1 VSGPIGESVPRR
13 RDVELVTGRARYV
26 ADVSVPGE
34 AWLRVVRSPL
44 AHARLNGIEADTA
57 RGLPGVLGVFTADDL
72 PDVRIPIRI
81 EFAATPRAESVLQPL
96 LAQDVVR
103 YVGEPVA
110 IVVAE
115 DAYVAED
122 AAELLALDLDPLDVS
137 VDPVAAATEGAPLVH
152 EGLGGNVVETLPTR
166 YGDVEAA
173 FAAADVIVRRRLAVQ
188 RHTGVPMETRG
199 LLAEPDGAG
208 RLTLWGAAKVKHFNR
223 GAIAALLGLDPADLR
238 LVEVDVGGGFGVRGE
253 LYPED
258 VLVPWAALRLG
269 RPVKWIED
277 RAEHLV
283 ATNHAREQVHDV
295 AVAAAADGRL
305 LAFTSTAWIDQG
317 AYVRT
322 QGILPSF
329 VAVHHLPG
337 PYVWEAFAVTA
348 HAVLTNRT
356 PVGTYRGPGMTEASF
371 VRERALDLV
380 AGELGIDPIELRR
393 RNLVPAKRMPFV
405 YDLGAQPPIVYESGD
420 FPAFFER
427 LLAETGTERIRCE
440 PGTGVGV
447 AAFVEM
453 GGIGPFEEASIEGLP
468 DGTLV
473 VRAGVGSLGQ
483 GVETA
488 LAQIA
493 AEELGVPLDRV
504 TVRFHDT
511 DDVASGFGSFASR
524 STTVA
529 GNAVALAARELRRR
543 AAELLEADVGT
554 ADAGELARLGVV
566 TARYDK
572 EHPSYSFGA
581 ALSVASVD
589 AETGRVRVLRHV
601 VANDVGR
608 AVNPALVRGQLAG
621 AAAQGIAA
629 ALFEELP
636 YDEAGTPLAVSLA
649 DYLMPTLA
657 ELPDVE
663 TIVIEHPV
671 AGSPTGVKGAGEAG
685 MAGTP
690 AAVANAVAAALGSAG
705 AAVDRLPL
713 TPARVR
719 AIVRAAESGSTID

>member
-1 VSGPIGESVPRR
+1 VIGESAPRA
-13 RDVELVTGRARYV
+13 RDAEFVSGHARYV
-26 ADVSVPGE
+26 ADLSVPGE
-34 AWLRVVRSPL
+34 AWLRLVRSPL
-44 AHARLNGIEADTA
+44 AHARLNGIDVAAA
-57 RGLPGVLGVFTADDL
+57 RGAPGVLGVFTAADL
-72 PDVRIPIRI
+72 PDTRIPIRLP
-81 EFAATPRAESVLQPL
+81 FAVTPRAEAVLQPP
-96 LAQDVVR
+96 LAREVVR

-110 IVVAE
+110 VVVAE
-115 DAYVAED
+115 DAHAAED
-122 AAELLALDLDPLDVS
+122 AAELVALDLDPIAPC
-137 VDPVAAATEGAPLVH
+137 VDPIAAAAEGTLLVH
-152 EGLGGNVVETLPTR
+152 EALDSNVVETVPIR

-173 FAAADVIVRRRLAVQ
+173 FAAADVVVRRRLAVQ
-188 RHTGVPMETRG
+188 RQTGAPMETRG
-199 LLAEPDGAG
+199 LLADPGDDG

-223 GAIAALLGLDPADLR
+223 GAIAAMLGLDPDTLR

-253 LYPED
+253 IYPED

-295 AVAAAADGRL
+295 TVAATADGRL
-305 LAFTSTAWIDQG
+305 LAFTSMAWIDQG

-322 QGILPSF
+322 QGILPAF

-337 PYVWEAFAVTA
+337 PYVWQAFEVTG

-356 PVGTYRGPGMTEASF
+356 PIGTYRGPGMTEAAF

-393 RNLVPAKRMPFV
+393 RNLVPAERMPFV
-405 YDLGAQPPIVYESGD
+405 YDLGEQQPPIVYDSGD

-427 LLAETGTERIRCE
+427 LLTQTGAENIPRG

-447 AAFVEM
+447 AAIAEM
-453 GGIGPFEEASIEGLP
+453 GGIGPFEEVSVEAQDEG
-468 DGTLV
+468 TV
-473 VRAGVGSLGQ
+473 IVRAGVGSLGQ
-483 GVETA
+483 GVETV

-493 AEELGVPLDRV
+493 AEELGVPFEHVRV
-504 TVRFHDT
+504 QFHDT

-529 GNAVALAARELRRR
+529 GNAVALAARKLRERGGSGI
-543 AAELLEADVGT
+543 ATG
-554 ADAGELARLGVV
+554 
-566 TARYDK
+566 RYEK

-581 ALSVASVD
+581 ALSVVSVD
-589 AETGRVRVLRHV
+589 AETGRVRVVRHA
-601 VANDVGR
+601 VAHDVGR

-636 YDEAGTPLAVSLA
+636 YDGDGTPLAISFA
-649 DYLMPTLA
+649 DFLMPTAA
-657 ELPDVE
+657 ELPEVE

-671 AGSPTGVKGAGEAG
+671 DSPTGVKGAGEAG
-685 MAGTP
+685 MTGTP
-690 AAVANAVAAALGSAG
+690 AAVANAVAAALGPAG
-705 AAVDRLPL
+705 AGVDHLPL

-719 AIVRAAESGSTID
+719 SLVRQAESRPAKTV